1 MKVLLSRLKKE
12 LDEKTH
18 QQPKQSL
25 IDLELADYE
34 KTIKTL
40 KDDLTQRGRDIQEM
54 RDELT
59 AMTEKNLSLRKEID
73 NLEAQKMQTEERANK
88 FQTLFETAKN
98 DLQNAKDL
106 EEERHYNDDN
116 VRSLIDKL
124 QRELDDC
131 KASMSQLLSEKQQL
145 TGTNRSRWPRFGVTE
160 EPSFR
165 AAESSE

>member
-40 KDDLTQRGRDIQEM
+40 KDDLTHKGKDVQEI

-59 AMTEKNLSLRKEID
+59 AMNEKNLSLRKEID
-73 NLEAQKMQTEERANK
+73 SLEAQKLQTEERANK
-88 FQTLFETAKN
+88 FQTLFETAKK
-98 DLQNAKDL
+98 DLQDAKDL

-131 KASMSQLLSEKQQL
+131 KASMSQLLSEKLQL
-145 TGTNRSRWPRFGVTE
+145 TGKNSWRWVRLGATVRPY
-160 EPSFR
+160 FR
-165 AAESSE
+165 TTESSE